1 MTEIDQTDL
10 LGFLRIRAWNARQEQ
25 DEKNHD
31 PALLTRCG
39 QTLLLNQFSRN
50 SARRLSCR

>member
-31 PALLTRCG
+31 PALLTRCD